1 MELRDYQQRAIDE
14 LRQALGTGKRRPVV
28 QSPTGSG
35 KTVIAA
41 AIVNM
46 ARNKGKRV
54 LFCVPAISLIDQTVE
69 RFRQN
74 GIFEIGVMQGQH
86 EMTDYE
92 QPVQVCSVQTLARR
106 TIPAAD
112 LVIIDEC
119 FAAGTLISTPDKN
132 DGVIK
137 IQDVRPG
144 DYVYNAIGVGR
155 VQSVSVKK
163 RPVGSIILSNG
174 EMLRVTHDHPFF
186 TERGWVKAGE
196 LDGGGDSLQQKSP
209 A

>member
-1 MELRDYQQRAIDE
+1 MQLRDYQQRAIDE

-74 GIFEIGVMQGQH
+74 GIYEIGVMQGQH
-86 EMTDYE
+86 EMTDYD

-112 LVIIDEC
+112 LVIIDEAHVM
-119 FAAGTLISTPDKN
+119 FKLYEDWMNRPEWKKVPFIGLTATPWAKGMGASGRWDHLVIGSTL
-132 DGVIK
+132 
-137 IQDVRPG
+137 QDLIDLGHLSSFRVFDPLI
-144 DYVYNAIGVGR
+144 VAILV
-155 VQSVSVKK
+155 V
-163 RPVGSIILSNG
+163 
-174 EMLRVTHDHPFF
+174 
-186 TERGWVKAGE
+186 
-196 LDGGGDSLQQKSP
+196 LQET